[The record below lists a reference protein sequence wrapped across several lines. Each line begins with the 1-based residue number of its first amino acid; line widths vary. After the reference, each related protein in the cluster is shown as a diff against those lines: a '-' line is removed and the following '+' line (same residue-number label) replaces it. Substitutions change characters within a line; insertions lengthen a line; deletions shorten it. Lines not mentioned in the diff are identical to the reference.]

1 MKRISL
7 LPLAPLPAP
16 PLALLSLLAL
26 LLLPLL
32 AAPAPAQPLPSASQ
46 PRQPSRTYTVTHGE
60 TLWSIAADLT
70 GDPALWPAFYL
81 ANRDQI
87 KHPALVYP
95 GQRLAI
101 PEITPDTRA
110 TLQRRA
116 AELLK

>member
-1 MKRISL
+1 MKRIPPPLPPLRAL
-7 LPLAPLPAP
+7 LP
-16 PLALLSLLAL
+16 LLAL
-26 LLLPLL
+26 LLLPPLF
-32 AAPAPAQPLPSASQ
+32 AAPAPAQPLQPASQ
-46 PRQPSRTYTVTHGE
+46 SRQPSRTYTVTHGE

>member
-7 LPLAPLPAP
+7 PLLAPLP
-16 PLALLSLLAL
+16 LLAL
-26 LLLPLL
+26 LAPLL
-32 AAPAPAQPLPSASQ
+32 AAPAPAQPVQPASES
-46 PRQPSRTYTVTHGE
+46 RPSRTYTVTHGE

-101 PEITPDTRA
+101 PEITPATRA

-116 AELLK
+116 AEFVK

>member
-1 MKRISL
+1 MKRLL
-7 LPLAPLPAP
+7 LPRLA
-16 PLALLSLLAL
+16 
-26 LLLPLL
+26 LLPLL
-32 AAPAPAQPLPSASQ
+32 ALLAAPAAAQPTPPAQPAQ
-46 PRQPSRTYTVTHGE
+46 PAGQSHQPSRTYTVTHGE

-95 GQRLAI
+95 GQRLSI
-101 PEITPDTRA
+101 PEITPKTRA

>member
-1 MKRISL
+1 MKRIS
-7 LPLAPLPAP
+7 PLP
-16 PLALLSLLAL
+16 LLAL
-26 LLLPLL
+26 LAPLL
-32 AAPAPAQPLPSASQ
+32 AAPAPAQPAQPASES
-46 PRQPSRTYTVTHGE
+46 RPSRVYTVTHGE

-101 PEITPDTRA
+101 PEITPATRA

-116 AELLK
+116 AEFVK

>member
-1 MKRISL
+1 MKRIS
-7 LPLAPLPAP
+7 PP
-16 PLALLSLLAL
+16 PLALLPLLAL
-26 LLLPLL
+26 LLLSPLL
-32 AAPAPAQPLPSASQ
+32 AAPAPAQPAQPAPPASQ
-46 PRQPSRTYTVTHGE
+46 SRPPSRTYTVTHGE

>member
-7 LPLAPLPAP
+7 PLLAPLP
-16 PLALLSLLAL
+16 LLAL
-26 LLLPLL
+26 LAPLL
-32 AAPAPAQPLPSASQ
+32 AAPAPAQPASES
-46 PRQPSRTYTVTHGE
+46 QPSRTYTVTHGE

-101 PEITPDTRA
+101 PEITPATRA

-116 AELLK
+116 AE

>member
-1 MKRISL
+1 MKRIS
-7 LPLAPLPAP
+7 P
-16 PLALLSLLAL
+16 PLALLPLLAL
-26 LLLPLL
+26 LLLPPLL
-32 AAPAPAQPLPSASQ
+32 AAPAPAQPAPPAQLAQPASQ
-46 PRQPSRTYTVTHGE
+46 SHQPSRTYTVTHGE

-95 GQRLAI
+95 GQRLSV
-101 PEITPDTRA
+101 PEITPATRA

-116 AELLK
+116 SELLK